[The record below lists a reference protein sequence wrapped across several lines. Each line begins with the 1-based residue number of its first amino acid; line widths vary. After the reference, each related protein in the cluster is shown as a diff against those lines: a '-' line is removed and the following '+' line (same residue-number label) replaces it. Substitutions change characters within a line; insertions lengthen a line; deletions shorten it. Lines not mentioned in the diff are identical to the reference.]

1 MTASTLSAPVASVAP
16 RAQTI
21 SFENRSSRFA
31 FEITGPRG
39 APVVVVLGGISA
51 SRHVTATESDPR
63 RGWWEEFVGPGKVI
77 DTNRFRVV
85 GMDYRAAAEH
95 ARAVTTHDQA
105 LALARA
111 LDLAQIPRVRA
122 IVGASYG
129 GMVAL
134 AFGAIAPRRV
144 EHLVVI
150 GAAHESA
157 PLATALRILQRRIVD
172 LGIATGKSRE
182 ALVIARGLAMTSYA
196 SVEEFSH
203 RFGGSDG
210 REASDKC
217 EEIGAFLTDSG
228 ETFAV
233 ACTPERFLA
242 LSQSL
247 DLHRV
252 KPEDVRAPTTLIAVH
267 EDALVPLDQIRELAA
282 RIGASCNL
290 VEIRSRYGHDTFLDE
305 PALLAPFVARCIEP
319 EAGTLS

>member
-1 MTASTLSAPVASVAP
+1 MTVAASIEPVAVTAP
-16 RAQTI
+16 ESQTI
-21 SFENRSSRFA
+21 SFENLSSRFA
-31 FEITGPRG
+31 FEIAGPRG
-39 APVVVVLGGISA
+39 APAVVVLGGISA

-77 DTNRFRVV
+77 DTSRFRVV
-85 GMDYRAAAEH
+85 GMDYRAASDRAD
-95 ARAVTTHDQA
+95 AVTTHDQA

-111 LDLAQIPRVRA
+111 LDLAQIAKVRA

-134 AFGAIAPRRV
+134 AFGATAPERV

-157 PLATALRILQRRIVD
+157 PLATALRILQRRIVG
-172 LGIATGKSRE
+172 LGVATGKSRE
-182 ALVIARGLAMTSYA
+182 ALVIARGLAMTSYT

-203 RFGGSDG
+203 RFGSDSG
-210 REASDKC
+210 EASDKC
-217 EEIGAFLTDSG
+217 DQIGSFLTDHG
-228 ETFAV
+228 ESFAV

-252 KPEDVRAPTTLIAVH
+252 KPEDVRARTTLIAVH
-267 EDALVPLDQIRELAA
+267 EDTLVPLDQIRELAA
-282 RIGASCNL
+282 RLGASCDL
-290 VEIRSRYGHDTFLDE
+290 VEIRSRYGHDTFLDD
-305 PALLAPFVARCIEP
+305 PALLAPFVARCLEP
-319 EAGTLS
+319 EAGTCS